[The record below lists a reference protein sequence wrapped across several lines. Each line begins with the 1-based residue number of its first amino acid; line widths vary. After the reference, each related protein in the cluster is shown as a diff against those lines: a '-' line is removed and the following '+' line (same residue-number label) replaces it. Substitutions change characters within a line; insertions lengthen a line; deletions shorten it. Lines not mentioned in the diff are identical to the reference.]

1 MAPVTKKTNNSSN
14 SYANEYTTAKEETFL
29 KMMRFLRRHPPKEGE
44 GRESQKKELFG
55 FRRLGEHGFPS
66 KPSALAF
73 DPKLKLLAIGT
84 KTGAIRIFGAAGVE
98 WTGQHKEDV
107 TVAELYFLPE
117 QGRLISQCS
126 DNSLHLW
133 EINNDRDGTN
143 SSLDE
148 VKHFVIENN
157 KMKTVSACCLTTNHE
172 QLLLGTEGGN
182 ILILDVKSFT
192 LMDQIIYQDVV
203 MQNVP
208 DDFKVNPGAV
218 ESIAV
223 HCKDPDKFLIGYN
236 RGLIVLW
243 DIKASNSEQTYNS
256 TQQLESLCWSRSGE
270 EFMSA
275 HADGSYITWDAAN
288 SSEPKEPAQTP
299 YGPFPCKAIFQMD
312 WKTAKADSFI
322 IFSGG
327 MPRASYGD
335 KHTVSIMQGQT
346 HVVLDF
352 TSKVIDF
359 VTISRA
365 DENDTD
371 EDRAEHDEPHT
382 LLVLA
387 DEEIVAIDLDTEGWP
402 TFQLPYVCSLHS
414 SAITCSQHISNVPE
428 QLWTKITD
436 VGNAQKKGLSKREW
450 PVTGGT
456 PQTIDSFTRDLLL
469 TGHEDG
475 SVRFWDAST
484 SCLQFLYRLTT
495 STIFH
500 VDVQS
505 PDSNGEMEE
514 EWPPFR
520 KVGTFDPYSDDPRL
534 GIQKIALCPLS
545 ETLVVA
551 GTAGQEVKSVTV
563 NIVGDRDNFV
573 WKGHEAVTP
582 REGDVKYP
590 AGYQP
595 TCIMQL
601 YPPAACTALA
611 FHSEWQLVGAG
622 TAHGFGLIDYVQ
634 KKEVT
639 SKCTLNPDDLTGT
652 SETQMSRTK
661 TLKKSLRESF
671 RRLRRRSEEVA
682 TAEAGPSTA
691 IEVSPTTPEPK
702 PVERSVEFRNT
713 EDSMASMVRCLYFAD
728 TFVVNSHTHNPS
740 LWVGTNGGH
749 VFIYNITVPS
759 GEKRN
764 EDAVACILAKEI
776 RLRHAA
782 PVISIG
788 VVDGKDRILPDS
800 LEVQHERAKAPD
812 MASHH
817 SVIIAS
823 EEQLKIFTLP
833 HLKAKWKFKLTAADG
848 SRIRKVAFV
857 NFRSRSDDNYQEND
871 VACLSNLG
879 ELSVYSIRTLRQQV
893 QAAAIKREDINGI
906 TSFIFTKFGQGFYLF
921 SSSEYQRVTLSARYQ
936 GEPKCT
942 MELAE
947 GMRPE
952 PPEEL
957 EPEAAG
963 TEQGVEGP
971 GGDAY
976 NTGDIA
982 DALNETADSRADIT
996 MEAEVTQDSVAIID
1010 HTGDMSVTSS
1020 NSEALVTEEASPV
1033 IETAASTEEPPTEG
1047 GDVPADNTTDDAKV
1061 EQSSVETEKVTEKV
1075 EELKISVK
1083 LADNDDPALEKL
1095 KNAGPMENGHNEPVT
1110 A

>member
-1 MAPVTKKTNNSSN
+1 MFK
-14 SYANEYTTAKEETFL
+14 
-29 KMMRFLRRHPPKEGE
+29 FLRRHPPKETE

-55 FRRLGEHGFPS
+55 FRRLIEHGFPS

-84 KTGAIRIFGAAGVE
+84 KSGALRVFGAPGAE

-107 TVAELYFLPE
+107 QVAQLFFLPE
-117 QGRLISQCS
+117 QGRLISLCS

-133 EINNDRDGTN
+133 EINNSRDGKS

-148 VKHFVIENN
+148 VKQFSIENN

-182 ILILDVKSFT
+182 ILILDVKAFT

-218 ESIAV
+218 ESVAV
-223 HCKDPDKFLIGYN
+223 HSKDPDKFLIGYN
-236 RGLIVLW
+236 RGLVVLW

-275 HADGSYITWDAAN
+275 HADGSYIVW
-288 SSEPKEPAQTP
+288 SSSDSTEPKEPALTP
-299 YGPFPCKAIFQMD
+299 YGPFPCKSIGKID
-312 WKTAKADSFI
+312 WKTAKADPFV

-335 KHTVSIMQGQT
+335 KHTVSIMQGSN

-359 VTISRA
+359 VTMTRA
-365 DENDTD
+365 NESDTE
-371 EDRAEHDEPHT
+371 EDRAEYDEPHS
-382 LLVLA
+382 LIVLA
-387 DEEIVAIDLDTEGWP
+387 EEELVAIDLDSDKWP
-402 TFQLPYVCSLHS
+402 SYQLPYVSSLHS
-414 SAITCSQHISNVPE
+414 SAITCSQHVSNVPE

-436 VGNAQKKGLSKREW
+436 VGQSQMAAYSKRPW
-450 PVTGGT
+450 PITGGKCDT
-456 PQTIDSFTRDLLL
+456 SESSSRDLLL

-475 SVRFWDAST
+475 SVRFWNASG
-484 SCLQFLYRLTT
+484 SCLQFMYRLNT
-495 STIFH
+495 SSVFNVEVHT
-500 VDVQS
+500 

-551 GTAGQEVKSVTV
+551 GTAGQVITLQMEREEREQEIKPVMV
-563 NIVGDRDNFV
+563 NIVSDRDNFV

-582 REGDVKYP
+582 KEGDVKYP

-595 TCIMQL
+595 TCMMQL

-622 TAHGFGLIDYVQ
+622 TAHGFGLLDYVQ

-639 SKCTLNPDDLTGT
+639 NRCTLNPQDLTGT
-652 SETQMSRTK
+652 SDTTMSRRK
-661 TLKKSLRESF
+661 SFKKSLRESF
-671 RRLRRRSEEVA
+671 RRLRRRRSERRAKAKDDA
-682 TAEAGPSTA
+682 TKGDKNIEEKASPEAGPSA
-691 IEVSPTTPEPK
+691 SAAAEPPASPTPSEPK
-702 PVERSVEFRNT
+702 PVERSVEFRSN

-728 TFVVNSHTHNPS
+728 TFIVNGHTHNPS

-749 VFIYNITVPS
+749 VFVYNVTVPS

-764 EDAVACILAKEI
+764 EDSVSCILAKEI
-776 RLRHAA
+776 KLRHHA

-788 VVDGKDRILPDS
+788 VIDGKSRVLPDS

-812 MASHH
+812 TSSHH
-817 SVIIAS
+817 SVIICS

-833 HLKAKWKFKLTAADG
+833 HLKAKWKFKLTAVDG

-857 NFRSRSDDNYQEND
+857 NFRSRSDENYLEND
-871 VACLSNLG
+871 IACLSNLG
-879 ELSVYSIRTLRQQV
+879 ELSVYSVSTLRQQM
-893 QAAAIKREDINGI
+893 QASAIKREDINGI
-906 TSFIFTKFGQGFYLF
+906 TSFIFTKYGQGFFLLT
-921 SSSEYQRVTLSARYQ
+921 SSEYQRISLSARVQ
-936 GEPKCT
+936 GEPMCT
-942 MELAE
+942 LELAE

-952 PPEEL
+952 PPPEPETQP
-957 EPEAAG
+957 EPEAGAEG
-963 TEQGVEGP
+963 GEPAKEEEGEATQAEQYDNTDITE
-971 GGDAY
+971 
-976 NTGDIA
+976 
-982 DALNETADSRADIT
+982 ALNETTDSMANT
-996 MEAEVTQDSVAIID
+996 TVEAEITQDSVAIID
-1010 HTGDMSVTSS
+1010 HTGDTSVTSNVS
-1020 NSEALVTEEASPV
+1020 
-1033 IETAASTEEPPTEG
+1033 ETAPAETTPTEA
-1047 GDVPADNTTDDAKV
+1047 PATTT
-1061 EQSSVETEKVTEKV
+1061 TE
-1075 EELKISVK
+1075 
-1083 LADNDDPALEKL
+1083 AA
-1095 KNAGPMENGHNEPVT
+1095 PVT
-1110 A
+1110 ATEPTPGGD

>member
-1 MAPVTKKTNNSSN
+1 M
-14 SYANEYTTAKEETFL
+14 L
-29 KMMRFLRRHPPKEGE
+29 RFLRRQPPKENE

-55 FRRLGEHGFPS
+55 FRRLNEHGFPS
-66 KPSALAF
+66 KPSAVAF

-84 KTGAIRIFGAAGVE
+84 KSGAIRIFGAPGVE

-107 TVAELYFLPE
+107 QVAQLYFLPE
-117 QGRLISQCS
+117 QGRLISLCS

-133 EINNDRDGTN
+133 EINNDKSDTN
-143 SSLDE
+143 STLDE
-148 VKHFVIENN
+148 VHSLSIENN

-182 ILILDVKSFT
+182 ILILDVKSFS
-192 LMDQIIYQDVV
+192 LLDQIIYQDVV

-223 HCKDPDKFLIGYN
+223 HHKDPDKFLIGYN

-256 TQQLESLCWSRSGE
+256 TQQLESLCWARNGE
-270 EFMSA
+270 EFMSS
-275 HADGSYITWDAAN
+275 HADGSYMTWTVAD
-288 SSEPKEPAQTP
+288 SSNPKEPSLTP
-299 YGPFPCKAIFQMD
+299 YGPFPCKAIGKVE
-312 WKTAKADSFI
+312 WRTAKADPFI

-335 KHTVSIMQGQT
+335 KHTVSIMQGEN

-359 VTISRA
+359 FTITRA
-365 DENDTD
+365 DEQDTL
-371 EDRAEHDEPHT
+371 EERAENDEPHT
-382 LLVLA
+382 LIVLA
-387 DEEIVAIDLDTEGWP
+387 EEELVAIDLDMDKWP
-402 TFQLPYVCSLHS
+402 SFPLPYLNSLHS

-428 QLWTKITD
+428 QLWTKIVD
-436 VGNAQKKGLSKREW
+436 IGNSQLAGYSKRAW
-450 PVTGGT
+450 PITGGT
-456 PQTIDSFTRDLLL
+456 SENVNGFTRDLLL

-475 SVRFWDAST
+475 SVRFWDVSGSCLSFLYKLST
-484 SCLQFLYRLTT
+484 S
-495 STIFH
+495 SIFQVEVH
-500 VDVQS
+500 S
-505 PDSNGEMEE
+505 PDTNGEMEE

-534 GIQKIALCPLS
+534 GIQKIAMCPLS

-551 GTAGQEVKSVTV
+551 GTAGQVVVLQMEREERQQEVKQVQV

-573 WKGHEAVTP
+573 WKGHEAMP
-582 REGDVKYP
+582 SREGDVKYA
-590 AGYQP
+590 AGFQP

-601 YPPAACTALA
+601 YPPAACTALS
-611 FHSEWQLVGAG
+611 FHSEWQLVSAG

-634 KKEVT
+634 KKEVI
-639 SKCTLNPDDLTGT
+639 SKCTLNPHDLTGT
-652 SETQMSRTK
+652 SETQMSRRK
-661 TLKKSLRESF
+661 SLKKSLRESF
-671 RRLRRRSEEVA
+671 RRLRRRRSERRAKSKEDTKA
-682 TAEAGPSTA
+682 DKKIEEPPGTPQPGPSTSA
-691 IEVSPTTPEPK
+691 GIEATPGTPDTK

-728 TFVVNSHTHNPS
+728 TFIVNSHTHNPS

-749 VFIYNITVPS
+749 VFVYNITLPS
-759 GEKRN
+759 AEKRN
-764 EDAVACILAKEI
+764 EETVACVLAKEI

-788 VVDGKDRILPDS
+788 VVDGKNRVLPDS

-812 MASHH
+812 MSSHH
-817 SVIIAS
+817 HVIICS

-833 HLKAKWKFKLTAADG
+833 QLKARWKFKLTAADG

-857 NFRSRSDDNYQEND
+857 NFRSRSDDNYLEND

-879 ELSVYSIRTLRQQV
+879 ELSVYSMATLRQQM
-893 QAAAIKREDINGI
+893 QASAIKREDINGI
-906 TSFIFTKFGQGFYLF
+906 TSFLFTKFGQGFYLF

-942 MELAE
+942 LQLAE

-952 PPEEL
+952 RPVEEQNQG
-957 EPEAAG
+957 EAI
-963 TEQGVEGP
+963 TEG
-971 GGDAY
+971 Y
-976 NTGDIA
+976 SNNDIA
-982 DALNETADSRADIT
+982 EGLNDTANDSRADTT
-996 MEAEVTQDSVAIID
+996 MEITQDSVAIIA
-1010 HTGDMSVTSS
+1010 HMGDTSVIS
-1020 NSEALVTEEASPV
+1020 NISETPV
-1033 IETAASTEEPPTEG
+1033 QETTPATPSTTTQPTAG
-1047 GDVPADNTTDDAKV
+1047 GDGPAVNTTDDTKG
-1061 EQSSVETEKVTEKV
+1061 EQTTVETEKIT
-1075 EELKISVK
+1075 VK
-1083 LADNDDPALEKL
+1083 LEEVKIFNKQDSDDPALEKQKTITVEL
-1095 KNAGPMENGHNEPVT
+1095 HNGHEEV
-1110 A
+1110 AA